1 MQITSS
7 AINNIAFADDKVT
20 VTFVGDRSY
29 DYACHDVDGFKNDL
43 NDVITE
49 GESVGRF
56 VNTAIRAQLL
66 QAVWDYAGFFI
77 LKDPTVKVRS
87 IVSAS

>member
-7 AINNIAFADDKVT
+7 AINNIAIADDKVT
-20 VTFVGDRSY
+20 VTFKGDR
-29 DYACHDVDGFKNDL
+29 DYTYTCHDVAGFQNDL
-43 NDVITE
+43 ADVISE

-66 QAVWDYAGFFI
+66 QAV
-77 LKDPTVKVRS
+77 
-87 IVSAS
+87 

>member
-7 AINNIAFADDKVT
+7 AINNIAIVDDKVT
-20 VTFVGDRSY
+20 VTFKGDR
-29 DYACHDVDGFKNDL
+29 DYTYNCHDVAGFENDL
-43 NDVITE
+43 NDVISE

-66 QAVWDYAGFFI
+66 QAVWSFWEFFI
-77 LKDPTVKVRS
+77 LKDSPIKITHLLSV
-87 IVSAS
+87 A